1 VADTDPFDA
10 LALGIAKKYELPTE
24 AFLHLAKKQRQVE
37 PEPQAVAPQLDV
49 QPKVPRVPI
58 PKVELPDFGPDPSGV
73 PEVPRASLASRVLAG
88 EFEVNTPK
96 GKPGKQPPRA
106 QQGSQRVPG
115 APVTAGVL
123 PSQPVKIGRFVSPL
137 STRMSSGSEFASP
150 DAEGAP
156 SARGGRYHAAKDW
169 FAPAR
174 SAVRSPWA
182 GRVVEVKASR
192 GNSGQV
198 FGGTVKIQRPDGVV
212 FVARHVDPRS
222 FRVGQRV
229 GRGQVVAGVSPW
241 TGGSPHAHIEIWRT
255 LGGGYRFEN
264 MIDPAT
270 VFGGRR

>member
-1 VADTDPFDA
+1 MADPFDA
-10 LALGIAKKYELPTE
+10 LALGIAKKYDLPE
-24 AFLHLAKKQRQVE
+24 NAFLHLAKKQRQVE
-37 PEPQAVAPQLDV
+37 PGPQAVSSQLDV
-49 QPKVPRVPI
+49 QPKAPRVPV
-58 PKVELPDFGPDPSGV
+58 PKVELPDFEQDASRM
-73 PEVPRASLASRVLAG
+73 PEIPRVSLASRVLAG
-88 EFEVNTPK
+88 EFAVNTPE
-96 GKPGKQPPRA
+96 GRPGQPPAKA
-106 QQGSQRVPG
+106 QRGSQRVPG
-115 APVTAGVL
+115 APVTPGVL
-123 PSQPVKIGRFVSPL
+123 PSSPVRIGRFVAPL
-137 STRMSSGSEFASP
+137 STRLTSGSEFASP

-182 GRVVEVKASR
+182 GRVVEVRASR

-198 FGGTVKIQRPDGVV
+198 FGGTVKIQRADGVV
-212 FVARHVDPRS
+212 FVARHVDPRRV
-222 FRVGQRV
+222 RVGQRI

-241 TGGSPHAHIEIWRT
+241 TGGSPHAHIEVWRT